1 MVLRVSRTLV
11 FVLATA
17 FTNSL
22 VRVAMPL
29 MRCIRLRMTR
39 SQERMA
45 AALWRMTARGWAFF
59 TFTPSKISG
68 GLTTSKRPT
77 GGGDI
82 LAKMARNTGIQ
93 PRPETTQACLAVGGP
108 EGRGVGGVG

>member
-1 MVLRVSRTLV
+1 MVFRVSRTLV
-11 FVLATA
+11 FVFATA

-45 AALWRMTARGWAFF
+45 AALWRMTARVWPFL

-68 GLTTSKRPT
+68 WLTTSKRPT
-77 GGGDI
+77 GAEDI
-82 LAKMARNTGIQ
+82 FLVWR
-93 PRPETTQACLAVGGP
+93 
-108 EGRGVGGVG
+108 